1 MLGTDCTVRTAALL
15 DSPRLR
21 PYDPPPMRA
30 LVIFLASAGY
40 VGYIPIASGTFGSL
54 VAIPLFFGFDALR
67 AASVPLYLIAFVASV
82 GAACWI
88 SGLADEYLHEH
99 DSHKIVI
106 DEVVGYL
113 AATLFLAPTWT
124 HVILAFFI
132 FRALDVI
139 KPFPAGYIDEN
150 FPGGYGVTLDDVV
163 SGLYTNLMLRLVIG
177 LGVVG

>member
-1 MLGTDCTVRTAALL
+1 
-15 DSPRLR
+15 
-21 PYDPPPMRA
+21 MRA
-30 LVIFLASAGY
+30 LIIFLASAGY
-40 VGYIPIASGTFGSL
+40 IGYIPVASGTFGSL
-54 VAIPLFFGFDALR
+54 VGIPLLFGFDALR
-67 AASVPLYLIAFVASV
+67 AASVPLYLITYVASV

-88 SGLADEYLHEH
+88 AGKADGYLQEH

-113 AATLFLAPTWT
+113 AATLFLSPTWT
-124 HVILAFFI
+124 HIILAFFV

-163 SGLYTNLMLRLVIG
+163 SGLYTNLGIRLLIG
-177 LGVVG
+177 IGVLS

>member
-1 MLGTDCTVRTAALL
+1 
-15 DSPRLR
+15 
-21 PYDPPPMRA
+21 MRA
-30 LVIFLASAGY
+30 LVICLASVGY

-54 VAIPLFFGFDALR
+54 VGIPLLFGFDALR
-67 AASVPLYLIAFVASV
+67 AASVPLYLAIYFASV
-82 GAACWI
+82 AAACWI
-88 SGLADEYLHEH
+88 AGKADEYLHEH

-113 AATLFLAPTWT
+113 AATLFISPTWT
-124 HVILAFFI
+124 HIILAFFI

-163 SGLYTNLMLRLVIG
+163 SGLYTNLLMRLVIA
-177 LGVVG
+177 VVGA